1 MKKILW
7 IHKRKSNWKLN
18 GNLNIKNWKNYFRIK
33 K

>member
-7 IHKRKSNWKLN
+7 IHKKENNWKLN
-18 GNLNIKNWKNYFRIK
+18 GNLNIRNQKNYYRNK